1 MAVTSMSS
9 PVLRRRWALGC
20 ALVAMLVV
28 VQMAA
33 ASYGV
38 ATGAT
43 GAALRVDAKG
53 DAEVSWAQGG
63 VHHSFIVPPSGAGYY
78 GTLAGG
84 DISRRAKVAL
94 PMAVAVRVTPDGR
107 VWALQQ
113 LAVSG
118 RVTSLD
124 LSRWQGATT
133 QLAPT
138 TDGKRLRGRATF
150 HGHPVTGSS
159 PTRAGKAVR
168 VYVYLDCFGCPG
180 RPSGWTAMLAV
191 APKADGSFSVYLRPS
206 WVGRRYRATVQGPN
220 VGAELAPDA
229 QAIINAAR

>member
-28 VQMAA
+28 VPMAA

-63 VHHSFIVPPSGAGYY
+63 AHHSFIVPQSGAGYH
-78 GTLAGG
+78 GTLAAG
-84 DISRRAKVAL
+84 DVSRRAQAAL

-107 VWALQQ
+107 LWGLQQ
-113 LAVSG
+113 L
-118 RVTSLD
+118 
-124 LSRWQGATT
+124 
-133 QLAPT
+133 
-138 TDGKRLRGRATF
+138 
-150 HGHPVTGSS
+150 
-159 PTRAGKAVR
+159 
-168 VYVYLDCFGCPG
+168 
-180 RPSGWTAMLAV
+180 
-191 APKADGSFSVYLRPS
+191 
-206 WVGRRYRATVQGPN
+206 
-220 VGAELAPDA
+220 
-229 QAIINAAR
+229 